1 MRSEIEPTSSWI
13 LVRFVS
19 PVPQW
24 ELLSFHGA
32 LITYPGSMTNWEEK
46 KERKNWGK
54 KNPETFLFATLV
66 LKVLEP
72 HEEKLEDL
80 RIFSQ
85 INIK

>member
-1 MRSEIEPTSSWI
+1 
-13 LVRFVS
+13 
-19 PVPQW
+19 
-24 ELLSFHGA
+24 
-32 LITYPGSMTNWEEK
+32 MTNWEEK